1 MQNIFKKLSNLC
13 SVKSIVTLIAT
24 IVFAILSLRESVT
37 SKDFMSIF
45 IMIIGFYFGTQSQK
59 VQDAIE
65 IKGSDD
71 EP

>member
-65 IKGSDD
+65 VKGSDD
-71 EP
+71 ET

>member
-1 MQNIFKKLSNLC
+1 MENIFKKLSNLC

>member
-65 IKGSDD
+65 VKGSDD
-71 EP
+71 EA

>member
-65 IKGSDD
+65 TKGSDD

>member
-1 MQNIFKKLSNLC
+1 MENIFKKLSNLC

-71 EP
+71 KP